1 MDVLAFCSLI
11 TTVPDKNA
19 SMARDLND
27 TLIFVRVVQAG
38 SFTGAA
44 AALQIPKTTVSRRVQ
59 ELEAHLG
66 AQLLHRTT
74 RKLRLT
80 EAGTAYFEQCRV
92 IADQLDAAESAVHQ
106 LRDGPRGWL
115 RVTVPYSFGVTWIAP
130 LIAGF
135 CSRYPD
141 VRLEIVATH
150 VSLDLFAEDVDIA
163 LRFGLLPDS
172 SLVAR
177 RLGSFATSIY
187 ASPAYLDAHG
197 APAGPDDLR
206 RHPAL
211 ALHQAKGTGC
221 YIWTLRKPG
230 RKPEHYPL
238 DPVIVAS
245 DPALILDAAR
255 AGQGLMLAM
264 DMSMAPDVEAGRLRR
279 VLPDWMGPPQ
289 DLNALF
295 PKERAPSPKVQAFVR
310 YLQEQLSFTD
320 RRP

>member
-1 MDVLAFCSLI
+1 
-11 TTVPDKNA
+11 
-19 SMARDLND
+19 MARDLND
-27 TLIFVRVVQAG
+27 TLICVRVAQAG
-38 SFTGAA
+38 SFTVAA
-44 AALQIPKTTVSRRVQ
+44 AALQIPKTTVSRRMQ

-66 AQLLHRTT
+66 ALLLHRAT

-80 EAGTAYFEQCRV
+80 EAGTAYFEQCRA
-92 IADQLDAAESAVHQ
+92 IADQLEVAESTVHQ
-106 LRDGPRGWL
+106 LPDGPRGWL

-130 LIAGF
+130 LITGF

-163 LRFGLLPDS
+163 LRFSILPDS

-177 RLGSFATSIY
+177 RLGSVATSIY
-187 ASPAYLDAHG
+187 ASPAYLDTHG
-197 APAGPDDLR
+197 APSGPDDLR

-211 ALHQAKGTGC
+211 ALHQATSTGC

-238 DPVIVAS
+238 DSVIVAS

-264 DMSMAPDVEAGRLRR
+264 DMSMEPDVQTGQLRR
-279 VLPDWMGPPQ
+279 VLPDWMGPRQ

-295 PKERAPSPKVQAFVR
+295 PKERPPSLKVQAFVR
-310 YLQEQLSFTD
+310 YLQAQLRFTD
-320 RRP
+320 RRA

>member
-1 MDVLAFCSLI
+1 
-11 TTVPDKNA
+11 
-19 SMARDLND
+19 MARDLND
-27 TLIFVRVVQAG
+27 TLIFVHVVQAG

-44 AALQIPKTTVSRRVQ
+44 NALQIPKTTVSRRVQ
-59 ELEAHLG
+59 ELETHLG

-80 EAGTAYFEQCRV
+80 EAGTAYFEQCRAIV
-92 IADQLDAAESAVHQ
+92 DRLDAAESAVHQ

-115 RVTVPYSFGVTWIAP
+115 RVTLPYSFGVTWIAP

-135 CSRYPD
+135 RSRYPD

-150 VSLDLFAEDVDIA
+150 VPLDLFAEDVDIA
-163 LRFGLLPDS
+163 LRFGILPDS

-177 RLGSFATSIY
+177 HLGSFATSIY
-187 ASPAYLDAHG
+187 ASPGYLDVHG
-197 APAGPDDLR
+197 APSGPDDLHH
-206 RHPAL
+206 HPAL
-211 ALHQAKGTGC
+211 VLHQAKGTGC

-230 RKPEHYPL
+230 RKPEHYSL

-264 DMSMAPDVEAGRLRR
+264 DMSMEPDVKAGRLRR
-279 VLPDWMGPPQ
+279 VLSDWKGPPQ
-289 DLNALF
+289 DLNVLF

-310 YLQEQLSFTD
+310 YLREQLSFTD
-320 RRP
+320 HRL